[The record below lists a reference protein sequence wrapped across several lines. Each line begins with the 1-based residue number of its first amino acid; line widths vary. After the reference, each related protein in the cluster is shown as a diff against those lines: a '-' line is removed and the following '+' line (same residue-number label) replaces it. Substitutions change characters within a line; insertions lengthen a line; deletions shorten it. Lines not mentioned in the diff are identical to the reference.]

1 MNSDGATAPE
11 GITSIIL
18 KYRPDTT
25 CYDLAQLTPNRIVVQ
40 CLQKKNEDSY
50 VDVLYILDPTD
61 PFKLSEI
68 ENSISAIAGS
78 DLVDGK
84 ALSYTND
91 FDKTYLVYGILY
103 EDLEK
108 PESECYFMV
117 YTYDPTPDTD
127 KHKLGNLISNAP
139 ITALNFKLDIL
150 KLTDFAVL
158 GIYIYALDLQKG
170 VIVFKF
176 VSGNPVVVTTWAL
189 PGLEVE

>member
-11 GITSIIL
+11 GITNILL

-40 CLQKKNEDSY
+40 CLQEKNEDSY
-50 VDVLYILDPTD
+50 ADVLYILDPVD
-61 PFKLSEI
+61 PFKISEI
-68 ENSISAIAGS
+68 EDSKSALAGS

-91 FDKTYLVYGILY
+91 FNKTYLVYGILY

-108 PESECYFMV
+108 PESECYMMA

-127 KHKLGNLISNAP
+127 KH
-139 ITALNFKLDIL
+139 
-150 KLTDFAVL
+150 
-158 GIYIYALDLQKG
+158 
-170 VIVFKF
+170 
-176 VSGNPVVVTTWAL
+176 
-189 PGLEVE
+189 